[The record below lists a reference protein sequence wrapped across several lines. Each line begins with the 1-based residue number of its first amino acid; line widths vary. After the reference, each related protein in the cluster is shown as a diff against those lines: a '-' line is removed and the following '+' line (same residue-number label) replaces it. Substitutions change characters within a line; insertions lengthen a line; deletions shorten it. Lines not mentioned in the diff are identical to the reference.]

1 MSRCFP
7 FRPTGYTSNGSCSE
21 ALIESIKI
29 QREDATKV
37 KKDLKKERRREKKE
51 KKEKRKERRERK
63 GKTSNFS
70 DAKDQKHIEAA
81 GESTTERSKGVCV
94 QKLDDSENE
103 QQNKSDIT
111 VEHDQPVSWLEPC
124 SSDSIQSGNKRKRSV
139 SPSSQNGATG
149 IKLRLALKKP
159 EEQKQDDQFG
169 STSRSAV
176 TVYSSVQNANESHHQ
191 VRCFTSAE
199 RDTCAGNSD
208 FTLKGKFQS
217 SHNGSAPKSDTPVL
231 SVYDALFQ
239 NWVPPPLT
247 VDGLSSDED
256 WLFGSELKDGRSDTK
271 RVKPISGAMRCSSTS
286 LWPRAQYVPEVE
298 IYALP
303 YTVPF

>member
-21 ALIESIKI
+21 ALIESIKP
-29 QREDATKV
+29 QREDAKAE
-37 KKDLKKERRREKKE
+37 KDLKKERRREKKE
-51 KKEKRKERRERK
+51 KKERRRERREKK
-63 GKTSNFS
+63 GKSSHFS
-70 DAKDQKHIEAA
+70 DATDQKHIEL
-81 GESTTERSKGVCV
+81 GKTKTEISKVGCV

-103 QQNKSDIT
+103 QQKKSDIT
-111 VEHDQPVSWLEPC
+111 EEHDQPVSWLEPC

-139 SPSSQNGATG
+139 SPSSHNRGTG

-159 EEQKQDDQFG
+159 EDHKQEDDFG

-176 TVYSSVQNANESHHQ
+176 TADSSVQTADGTHHQ
-191 VRCFTSAE
+191 LRCSTSAE
-199 RDTCAGNSD
+199 RDQCAGSSGLTPEEKLHSD
-208 FTLKGKFQS
+208 
-217 SHNGSAPKSDTPVL
+217 NGAVPKSDKPVL

-239 NWVPPPLT
+239 NWVSPPLT
-247 VDGLSSDED
+247 VGESSFDED
-256 WLFGSELKDGRSDTK
+256 WLFGSKHKDGSSDAK
-271 RVKPISGAMRCSSTS
+271 RVKTISGALRCSSPS
-286 LWPRAQYVPEVE
+286 LWPRAQYLPEVE